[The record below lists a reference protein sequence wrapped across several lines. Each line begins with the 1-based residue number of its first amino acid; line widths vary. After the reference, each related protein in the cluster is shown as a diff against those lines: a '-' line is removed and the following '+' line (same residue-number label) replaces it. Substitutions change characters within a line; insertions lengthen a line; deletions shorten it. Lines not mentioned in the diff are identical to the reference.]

1 MNAAATSQGTNGF
14 PRGRQS
20 LASGDHADTLPLRG
34 RVAIVTGAGKGL
46 GRAYALHLAA
56 CGASVLV
63 NNHRHPAQK
72 DEQTSARQT
81 VDAIRA
87 FGGTAQPDWS
97 EVSNPRSGQDMVAH
111 ALTAFG
117 RLDIV
122 VANAGIDRVG
132 SFGKQRMED
141 FRAVFNVGFFGN
153 LHLAHAAWPHLL
165 KQAYGRVVL
174 TTSSAGLYAN
184 HGQAAYASAKAAV
197 IGLVRA
203 LAIEGRRYG
212 VLVNAIAPYAYSQMT
227 APYMDADMARAFDP
241 ARVAPLVGWL
251 ASQDCDVSGE
261 VLVSGAG
268 LLRRADVG
276 ETAAVPLPAHGFSQ
290 AVHALH
296 DQPLQ
301 RYATANDSFARL
313 LQEHAT
319 LHREPAR

>member
-1 MNAAATSQGTNGF
+1 MNAATSQGTNGS

-20 LASGDHADTLPLRG
+20 LASGDHADPLPLRG

-63 NNHRHPAQK
+63 NNHRHPAQS

-87 FGGTAQPDWS
+87 AGGTAQPDWS

-165 KQAYGRVVL
+165 QQSYGRVVL

-184 HGQAAYASAKAAV
+184 HGQAAYTAAKAAV

-203 LAIEGRRYG
+203 LAIEGRRHG

>member
-184 HGQAAYASAKAAV
+184 HGQAAYSSAKAAV

-203 LAIEGRRYG
+203 LAIEGRRHG

-227 APYMDADMARAFDP
+227 APYMDADMAGAFDP

>member
-203 LAIEGRRYG
+203 LAIEGRRHG

-227 APYMDADMARAFDP
+227 APYMDADMAGAFDP